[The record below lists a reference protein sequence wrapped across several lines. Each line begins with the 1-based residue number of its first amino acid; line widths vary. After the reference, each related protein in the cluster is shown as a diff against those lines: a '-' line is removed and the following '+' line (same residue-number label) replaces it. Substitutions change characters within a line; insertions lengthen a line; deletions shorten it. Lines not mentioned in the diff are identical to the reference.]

1 MFVKEKDNG
10 NWIIQKEKDEAL
22 CLEEQNLAIS
32 IVWHIPDMVL
42 LGEQGCAGNFDMYQ
56 YFYNYHTDK
65 KYMILIGRDGNAF
78 LQGKPILLVA
88 LELNNDDREQLQA
101 QEG

>member
-10 NWIIQKEKDEAL
+10 NWIIQKEKDEEL
-22 CLEEQNLAIS
+22 SLEEQNFAIS

-56 YFYNYHTDK
+56 YFYNYIFRRGKAATGSYDSVQMK
-65 KYMILIGRDGNAF
+65 VGVYWPLISLIRF
-78 LQGKPILLVA
+78 
-88 LELNNDDREQLQA
+88 
-101 QEG
+101 